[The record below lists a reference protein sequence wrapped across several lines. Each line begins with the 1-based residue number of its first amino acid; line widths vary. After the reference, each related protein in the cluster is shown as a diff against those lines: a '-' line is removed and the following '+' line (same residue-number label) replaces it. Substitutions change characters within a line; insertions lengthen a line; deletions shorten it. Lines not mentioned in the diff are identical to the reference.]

1 MKYQPHIL
9 ILGGRGFIGSHV
21 TAALLNEGIPTRVL
35 DVRGSVED
43 GSYMGQYKGLLQV
56 QEGSVF
62 DAGSLK
68 AALQGIETL
77 VDAVSFSIPS
87 YSPLVMEC
95 ELATSIPAI
104 NAVLKGMK
112 DEGCR
117 SIVYFSSGGTVY
129 GDTGARPARED
140 DSVAPTCSY
149 GLGKVFCE
157 EMIRFATRVWGL
169 DCLILRVSN
178 VYGRR
183 QPGRYMQG
191 VVDVFVDQVS
201 RGLPLTVWGSGQNV
215 RDYIFI
221 DDLARVVV
229 ELTKMMPLDAKVLNV
244 GSGECVST
252 LNIISIIAQV
262 IGFEPEWIFK
272 HDRFAGVASSR
283 LDLSLLHSLVDW
295 RARYSLVEGITEMWR
310 RRSTSPSRTGVE

>member
-1 MKYQPHIL
+1 
-9 ILGGRGFIGSHV
+9 
-21 TAALLNEGIPTRVL
+21 
-35 DVRGSVED
+35 
-43 GSYMGQYKGLLQV
+43 
-56 QEGSVF
+56 
-62 DAGSLK
+62 
-68 AALQGIETL
+68 
-77 VDAVSFSIPS
+77 
-87 YSPLVMEC
+87 
-95 ELATSIPAI
+95 
-104 NAVLKGMK
+104 
-112 DEGCR
+112 
-117 SIVYFSSGGTVY
+117 
-129 GDTGARPARED
+129 
-140 DSVAPTCSY
+140 
-149 GLGKVFCE
+149 
-157 EMIRFATRVWGL
+157 
-169 DCLILRVSN
+169 
-178 VYGRR
+178 
-183 QPGRYMQG
+183 MQG

-272 HDRFAGVASSR
+272 HDIFAGVASSR

-310 RRSTSPSRTGVE
+310 RRSTSSR